1 MQKKKSEKRAR
12 MTQAERSAATRK
24 VLLDA
29 SVRCLFEHG
38 YGQTT
43 TILIA
48 EMAGISRGALL
59 HQFSSK
65 ADLMVYVVEAVFE
78 EEAAMYRELQ
88 RENRY
93 LLRELQKANREVREL
108 EAANAN
114 LRVELDATDHLLGTA
129 MDELLGKEG
138 A

>member
-1 MQKKKSEKRAR
+1 MAEPKR
-12 MTQAERSAATRK
+12 
-24 VLLDA
+24 
-29 SVRCLFEHG
+29 
-38 YGQTT
+38 
-43 TILIA
+43 
-48 EMAGISRGALL
+48 ISRG
-59 HQFSSK
+59 
-65 ADLMVYVVEAVFE
+65 
-78 EEAAMYRELQ
+78 AAMYRELQ